1 MDLYDITIIGG
12 GPTGLFGSFYAGL
25 RGLKVKVIDVLPE
38 LGGQLTALYPE
49 KYVYDV
55 AGHPKILAKDLA
67 KNLATQASLF
77 KPTIV
82 LGEKVLDL
90 KKGEDGNWQI
100 VTDQADNHYSKTVL
114 LALGAGAC
122 VPKKLDADY
131 PRELEGECIFYAV
144 KNKERFRGKNVLI
157 IGGGDS
163 AVDWANEFS
172 VLANKVT
179 LIHRRDGFRAVQT
192 SVEEMKRNK
201 VDVKTFYELKEI
213 KTTDKSVEE
222 AIIFD
227 NRTGKEETLKVDAI
241 VINIGFVINLDF
253 LKSWGLKMDVNA
265 ISVNEMMETSLPG
278 VYAAGDIAH
287 YPANGKPVRIEHWK
301 VACQQGRVAGM
312 NMAGARLKYQAV
324 PFFWSAQQDKVLG
337 YVGHVKDYEQTIVE
351 GDLDGDSFLVHYAK
365 GGAIRAT
372 LSLFRDADLCAIQEL
387 MLEGRMPGPEEVKKG
402 VDWVQLLRK

>member
-77 KPTIV
+77 KPSIV
-82 LGEKVLDL
+82 LGEKVLNL
-90 KKGEDGNWQI
+90 NKHTDGHWQI
-100 VTDQADNHYSKTVL
+100 TTDASSDHHTKTVL

-122 VPKKLDADY
+122 VPKKLDIDY
-131 PRELEGECIFYAV
+131 PKEMEGECIFYAV
-144 KNKERFRGKNVLI
+144 KNKEKFRGKNVLI

-179 LIHRRDGFRAVQT
+179 LIHRRDQFRAVQT

-213 KTTDKSVEE
+213 QYGDNAVKGAV
-222 AIIFD
+222 IFD
-227 NRTGKEETLKVDAI
+227 NRTGKEESIPVDAI
-241 VINIGFVINLDF
+241 IINIGFVINLDF
-253 LKSWGLKMDVNA
+253 LKSWGLNMDVNA
-265 ISVNEMMETSLPG
+265 ITVNEMMETSLAG
-278 VYAAGDIAH
+278 VYAAGDICAH
-287 YPANGKPVRIEHWK
+287 PAKLKLI
-301 VACQQGRVAGM
+301 AT
-312 NMAGARLKYQAV
+312 GAAEAATAV
-324 PFFWSAQQDKVLG
+324 NFAVTFINPSAKAFP
-337 YVGHVKDYEQTIVE
+337 GHSSN
-351 GDLDGDSFLVHYAK
+351 LN
-365 GGAIRAT
+365 
-372 LSLFRDADLCAIQEL
+372 LSL
-387 MLEGRMPGPEEVKKG
+387 
-402 VDWVQLLRK
+402 

>member
-12 GPTGLFGSFYAGL
+12 GPTGLFGAFYAGL

-77 KPTIV
+77 KPAIV

-90 KKGEDGNWQI
+90 KKSEEGHWQI
-100 VTDQADNHYSKTVL
+100 ITDQNDGHYSKTVL

-122 VPKKLDADY
+122 VPKRLDAEYD
-131 PRELEGECIFYAV
+131 RELEGESIFYAV

-179 LIHRRDGFRAVQT
+179 LIHRRDQFRAVQT

-201 VDVKTFYELKEI
+201 VDIKTFYELKEI
-213 KTTDKSVEE
+213 KTSGKNVEE
-222 AIIFD
+222 AVIFD
-227 NRTGKEETLKVDAI
+227 NRTGKEETIKIDAI

-253 LKSWGLKMDVNA
+253 LKNWGLKMDVNA
-265 ISVNEMMETSLPG
+265 ITVNEMMETSLPG
-278 VYAAGDIAH
+278 VYAAGDIAAH
-287 YPANGKPVRIEHWK
+287 TAKLKLI
-301 VACQQGRVAGM
+301 AT
-312 NMAGARLKYQAV
+312 GAAEAATAV
-324 PFFWSAQQDKVLG
+324 NFAVTFINPSAKAFP
-337 YVGHVKDYEQTIVE
+337 GHSSN
-351 GDLDGDSFLVHYAK
+351 LN
-365 GGAIRAT
+365 
-372 LSLFRDADLCAIQEL
+372 LSI
-387 MLEGRMPGPEEVKKG
+387 
-402 VDWVQLLRK
+402 

>member
-77 KPTIV
+77 KPSIV

-90 KKGEDGNWQI
+90 KRSEDGHWQI
-100 VTDQADNHYSKTVL
+100 ITDLSSDHHSKSVL

-122 VPKKLDADY
+122 VPKKLDTDY
-131 PRELEGECIFYAV
+131 NKDMEGESIFYAV

-172 VLANKVT
+172 LLANKVT
-179 LIHRRDGFRAVQT
+179 LIHRRDQFRAVQT

-201 VDVKTFYELKEI
+201 IDIKTFYELKEI
-213 KTTDKSVEE
+213 KANGKNVEE
-222 AIIFD
+222 AVIFD

-265 ISVNEMMETSLPG
+265 ITVNEMMETSLPG
-278 VYAAGDIAH
+278 VYAAGDIAAH
-287 YPANGKPVRIEHWK
+287 TAKLKLI
-301 VACQQGRVAGM
+301 AT
-312 NMAGARLKYQAV
+312 GAAEAATAV
-324 PFFWSAQQDKVLG
+324 NFAVTYINPSAKAFP
-337 YVGHVKDYEQTIVE
+337 GHSSN
-351 GDLDGDSFLVHYAK
+351 LN
-365 GGAIRAT
+365 
-372 LSLFRDADLCAIQEL
+372 LSI
-387 MLEGRMPGPEEVKKG
+387 
-402 VDWVQLLRK
+402 

>member
-77 KPTIV
+77 KPSIV

-100 VTDQADNHYSKTVL
+100 ITDQADNHYSKTVL

-278 VYAAGDIAH
+278 VYAAGDIAAH
-287 YPANGKPVRIEHWK
+287 TAKLKLI
-301 VACQQGRVAGM
+301 AT
-312 NMAGARLKYQAV
+312 GAAEAATAV
-324 PFFWSAQQDKVLG
+324 NFAVTFINPSAKAFP
-337 YVGHVKDYEQTIVE
+337 GHSSN
-351 GDLDGDSFLVHYAK
+351 LN
-365 GGAIRAT
+365 
-372 LSLFRDADLCAIQEL
+372 LSI
-387 MLEGRMPGPEEVKKG
+387 
-402 VDWVQLLRK
+402 

>member
-77 KPTIV
+77 KPSIV

-100 VTDQADNHYSKTVL
+100 ITDQTDNHYSKTVL

-278 VYAAGDIAH
+278 VYAAGDIAAH
-287 YPANGKPVRIEHWK
+287 TAKLKLI
-301 VACQQGRVAGM
+301 AT
-312 NMAGARLKYQAV
+312 GAAEAATAV
-324 PFFWSAQQDKVLG
+324 NFAVTFINPSAKAFP
-337 YVGHVKDYEQTIVE
+337 GHSSN
-351 GDLDGDSFLVHYAK
+351 LN
-365 GGAIRAT
+365 
-372 LSLFRDADLCAIQEL
+372 LSI
-387 MLEGRMPGPEEVKKG
+387 
-402 VDWVQLLRK
+402 

>member
-77 KPTIV
+77 KPSIV

-100 VTDQADNHYSKTVL
+100 ITDQADNHYSKTVL

-222 AIIFD
+222 AVIFD

-278 VYAAGDIAH
+278 VYAAGDIAAH
-287 YPANGKPVRIEHWK
+287 TAKLKLI
-301 VACQQGRVAGM
+301 AT
-312 NMAGARLKYQAV
+312 GAAEAATAV
-324 PFFWSAQQDKVLG
+324 NFAVTFINPSAKAFP
-337 YVGHVKDYEQTIVE
+337 GHSSN
-351 GDLDGDSFLVHYAK
+351 LN
-365 GGAIRAT
+365 
-372 LSLFRDADLCAIQEL
+372 LSI
-387 MLEGRMPGPEEVKKG
+387 
-402 VDWVQLLRK
+402 